1 MIVQEHIE
9 GIRGNDLAAIDNAGL
24 DRKVL
29 AIRPGIPSDRAR
41 QAIHRPRHARA
52 LSAGGDSTARPADA

>member
-29 AIRPGIPSDRAR
+29 AIRPGVPSDLPKG
-41 QAIHRPRHARA
+41 QA
-52 LSAGGDSTARPADA
+52 